1 MRTRIVV
8 SALIEQEGKILL
20 GRKKPGVG
28 PYPDTWHLPG
38 GGIEEED
45 KTLEEALQREVRE
58 ETGLEVAVSDSIGF
72 DEDLEPNKEGEETH
86 YIFLVHKTRVSGG
99 TLKPSSDLVALQWFP
114 QNELKNLP
122 LTMPSQKL
130 FIKMGIV

>member
-8 SALIEQEGKILL
+8 SALIAHEGNILL
-20 GRKKPGVG
+20 GRKKPGAG
-28 PYPDTWHLPG
+28 PYPNTWHLPG

-45 KTLEEALQREVRE
+45 ETLEEALQREVKE
-58 ETGLEVAVSDSIGF
+58 ETGLEIAVSDGIGF
-72 DEDLEPNKEGEETH
+72 DEDWEPNKEGEETH
-86 YIFLVHKTRVSGG
+86 YIFLVYKARMSGG

-114 QNELKNLP
+114 QNELKNLS